1 MSSED
6 QRREELIDQV
16 KKQVALEERAHR
28 VVEKLIEITPSEEYL
43 KDALPCISSSQY
55 SDIVVERAI
64 TKLCG
69 YPLCRNTL
77 TAVPNQKYHISLKNK
92 TVYDISDRK
101 NFCSNKC
108 YSASKHLQKQIPSEP
123 VWLRDGSQSEP
134 IKFLAE
140 EINKGS
146 AGTVVLSG
154 HGQQVVN
161 EGQVAEMLDSLSLG
175 DDDDDDDDDDSSS
188 DTSEDLAHDL
198 EPPVTAHTR
207 QTQSVTSS
215 SVLKGEK
222 PLIQD
227 MPSSGSLPSSKAL
240 KWNSSDQFQRG
251 LFKSCVVDVSSPVV
265 TAAASPQSSP
275 AGQRSLISSDDVSVA
290 TVGHQTCN
298 SRKLHEVTAAEQV
311 TLQQVKTCLYEWKTT
326 ELVAFLQSTCSEP
339 LRAGVSSKLNTNKNV
354 SCAEDVNKDGRENSK
369 DKQGQYE
376 KLYERRVGEFY
387 GIKPRVHFADSCKQE
402 AEDDDKEII
411 LASVHSCSQNSLRR
425 KIVLDKLGNIVPRLL
440 ESTSLRLTDVSTALR
455 DLVHCFRLTS
465 HNVMLKSTEW
475 SVVGYVML
483 RLLAVRDETVHSAL
497 TSEAALK
504 TVEKLLSSA
513 AVTASDIDEIVC
525 ELQSDIAAGAS
536 SKAVTESI
544 PD

>member
-6 QRREELIDQV
+6 QRREELIEQI

-28 VVEKLIEITPSEEYL
+28 MVEKLTETTPSEEYL

-108 YSASKHLQKQIPSEP
+108 YSASQHLQKQIPSEP
-123 VWLRDGSQSEP
+123 VWLRDNSQSEP
-134 IKFLAE
+134 LKFLAE

-146 AGTVVLSG
+146 AGTVVFSG
-154 HGQQVVN
+154 HSQQVVN
-161 EGQVAEMLDSLSLG
+161 EGQVAEMLDSLTLGDG
-175 DDDDDDDDDDSSS
+175 DDDEDDDSGS
-188 DTSEDLAHDL
+188 DTLEDVARDFK
-198 EPPVTAHTR
+198 PPVTAHT
-207 QTQSVTSS
+207 QQMQSVTSS
-215 SVLKGEK
+215 SGEK
-222 PLIQD
+222 PL
-227 MPSSGSLPSSKAL
+227 PSSDSLTSSAAL

-265 TAAASPQSSP
+265 SAAESHQSSP
-275 AGQRSLISSDDVSVA
+275 VGQRSLISSDHVLSVA
-290 TVGHQTCN
+290 TVGHQICN
-298 SRKLHEVTAAEQV
+298 SRKLHEVPAAEQM
-311 TLQQVKTCLYEWKTT
+311 TLQRVKTCLYEWKTT
-326 ELVAFLQSTCSEP
+326 ELVEYLKSTCGEP
-339 LRAGVSSKLNTNKNV
+339 LRTGVSSKVNTNENV
-354 SCAEDVNKDGRENSK
+354 SCAEDVNKDNQENSK
-369 DKQGQYE
+369 SKQGQYE

-387 GIKPRVHFADSCKQE
+387 GIKPRVHFADTCKHE
-402 AEDDDKEII
+402 AEDDDKEIV

-425 KIVLDKLGNIVPRLL
+425 KIVLDKLSNVVPRLL
-440 ESTSLRLTDVSTALR
+440 ESTSLCLTDVSTALR

-465 HNVMLKSTEW
+465 HNITLKSVEW

-497 TSEAALK
+497 TSEAAVK
-504 TVEKLLSSA
+504 TIEKLLSSA
-513 AVTASDIDEIVC
+513 ALTASDIDEIVY
-525 ELQSDIAAGAS
+525 ELQSDFAEEAS
-536 SKAVTESI
+536 SKAVTEGI
-544 PD
+544 LD